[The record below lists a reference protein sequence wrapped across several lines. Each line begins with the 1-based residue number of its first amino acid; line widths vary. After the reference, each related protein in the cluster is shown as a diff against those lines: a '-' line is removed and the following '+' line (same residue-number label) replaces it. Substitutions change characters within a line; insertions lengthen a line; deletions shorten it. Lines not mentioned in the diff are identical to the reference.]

1 MPTKPSLAVLNY
13 VIRTKE
19 CWSVS
24 KELIDGF
31 GNCRFSVRDENDIG
45 HGIDFRKD
53 VFQMPKEEGMSGRQ
67 FPLMDQICHMAQHA
81 YVKVAGFTHVG
92 HMLVECKMPV

>member
-1 MPTKPSLAVLNY
+1 MPTKPALAVLYY

-45 HGIDFRKD
+45 HGIDFWKD
-53 VFQMPKEEGMSGRQ
+53 VFQMAKEEGMSSRQ
-67 FPLMDQICHMAQHA
+67 FPLMDQAHGAACVCESSRLH
-81 YVKVAGFTHVG
+81 TRWPHVG
-92 HMLVECKMPV
+92 RV

>member
-24 KELIDGF
+24 KELIDMDLVIAV
-31 GNCRFSVRDENDIG
+31 SLSEMKMTLDTVLI
-45 HGIDFRKD
+45 
-53 VFQMPKEEGMSGRQ
+53 SGRM
-67 FPLMDQICHMAQHA
+67 FFKCPKKRA
-81 YVKVAGFTHVG
+81 
-92 HMLVECKMPV
+92 